1 MKNIGIWGAG
11 ATPLRSNS
19 AYYNGNIPWI
29 KTGELNNDF
38 VKDSQEKITKL
49 ALEECS
55 LRLNKP
61 GDILI
66 AMYGATIGKLGIAC
80 CELTTNQAC
89 CGCTP
94 LPFVYN
100 KYLFYYLMYL
110 KDYFISIS
118 FGGAQ
123 PNISKEKILETYIAF
138 PNVSEQI
145 KICNTIDLVF
155 NYINKIATDYNEIKN
170 CISLAKKRI
179 LDNIFGENST
189 YKSYYNKRIKT
200 SLSKLIPNNK
210 IGDGD
215 WVLSENMDENGEYSL
230 VQLKHI
236 GEGRYLNKSFSHVNN
251 EFFTLN
257 NCTEIKE
264 NYILI
269 NRLIAD
275 NMNVCLLPHFDFK
288 CITAVDVCWI
298 APSEEY
304 NQKYLLYYLLSPTF
318 QRHVLL
324 KTSGTTR
331 KRISKKNLIDIE
343 LNIHEKKYQEMIAS
357 KIEKM
362 FTILDSFISD

>member
-19 AYYNGNIPWI
+19 AYYNGNIPWL

-155 NYINKIATDYNEIKN
+155 NCINKIATDYNEIKN

-179 LDNIFGENST
+179 LDNIFGDNST
-189 YKSYYNKRIKT
+189 YKSYYEKMGIITDDIEIFDNLRKPINSKDRSNRIESAKKLYPYYGATGQTGLIDDYIFDGEYVLLGEDGAPFLDKSNPKAYLINGKT
-200 SLSKLIPNNK
+200 WVNNHAHVLKSKTNNK
-210 IGDGD
+210 F
-215 WVLSENMDENGEYSL
+215 LMY
-230 VQLKHI
+230 
-236 GEGRYLNKSFSHVNN
+236 YLNW
-251 EFFTLN
+251 
-257 NCTEIKE
+257 
-264 NYILI
+264 
-269 NRLIAD
+269 
-275 NMNVCLLPHFDFK
+275 FD
-288 CITAVDVCWI
+288 
-298 APSEEY
+298 
-304 NQKYLLYYLLSPTF
+304 YLDY
-318 QRHVLL
+318 V
-324 KTSGTTR
+324 SGTTR
-331 KRISKKNLIDIE
+331 LKLNQKMLKKIPFPNMPI
-343 LNIHEKKYQEMIAS
+343 NIKDEIVI
-357 KIEKM
+357 KIEKAYK
-362 FTILDSFISD
+362 ILESFN